1 MLIMSGKMARLGLL
15 KLNVFCK
22 KNYDVIIS
30 VHGITTKILPRD
42 SNYIVYV
49 VMRPKFGDVREV
61 IVTTIL

>member
-1 MLIMSGKMARLGLL
+1 MVTILIMSGKMATLGLL

-42 SNYIVYV
+42 SNFIVYV
-49 VMRPKFGDVREV
+49 VM
-61 IVTTIL
+61 